1 MLFYLFK
8 KLLATTTLVH
18 YFYPSFSLKN
28 LDHTFAHFQNELQG
42 LNYKKKNKKK
52 NKKGIRASATVV
64 LKKHIGIFSTLNT
77 KNHSATMKL

>member
-28 LDHTFAHFQNELQG
+28 LDHTFAHFQNELKG
-42 LNYKKKNKKK
+42 LKYKKKKKK
-52 NKKGIRASATVV
+52 KKKRNKSIRNSGA
-64 LKKHIGIFSTLNT
+64 KKAYWYF
-77 KNHSATMKL
+77 